1 MSWLRFGVCAPS
13 LLLASILA
21 ASAASARDLAVSV
34 SAQDGKPL
42 ADAVVMVRPLTGA
55 PRAPI
60 KFPWPYEVAQRDL
73 KFSPYVLIVPVG
85 AEVSFP
91 NFDGVKHTVYSYSEA
106 KTFRL
111 KLYGRDMARVVRMD
125 KPGVVPLGCDIH
137 DTMLAYVR
145 VVDTPYAAKTQPSG
159 AAVIRD
165 LPPGPAVVT
174 VWHPDSRAAN
184 GESVRRIT
192 VPASG
197 GASLALQI
205 NVRPAPVPMH

>member
-1 MSWLRFGVCAPS
+1 MSWLRFGACAPP
-13 LLLASILA
+13 LLLASLLA
-21 ASAASARDLAVSV
+21 AGPAWSRDLAVSV
-34 SAQDGKPL
+34 TAQDGKPL
-42 ADAVVMVRPLTGA
+42 RDAVVMVRPQAGV

-60 KFPWPYEVAQRDL
+60 KFPWAYEVAQRDL

-111 KLYGRDMARVVRMD
+111 KLYGRDMTRVVRMD
-125 KPGVVPLGCDIH
+125 KAGVVPLGCDIH

-165 LPPGPAVVT
+165 LPPGPATVT
-174 VWHPDSRAAN
+174 IWHPDSRAAN
-184 GESVRRIT
+184 GETIRKIMA
-192 VPASG
+192 PGSG
-197 GASLALQI
+197 TATLAVQVD
-205 NVRPAPVPMH
+205 VRPAPMPMH

>member
-1 MSWLRFGVCAPS
+1 MSWPRLSVCAPP
-13 LLLASILA
+13 LLLASMLA
-21 ASAASARDLAVSV
+21 AGPAWSRDLAVSV
-34 SAQDGKPL
+34 TAQDGRPL
-42 ADAVVMVRPLTGA
+42 PDAVVMVRPLAGV

-60 KFPWPYEVAQRDL
+60 RFPWAYEVAQRDL

-145 VVDTPYAAKTQPSG
+145 VVDTPYAAKTLPSG
-159 AAVIRD
+159 AAVVRD
-165 LPPGPAVVT
+165 LPAGPAVLT
-174 VWHPDSRAAN
+174 IWHPDSRAAN
-184 GESVRRIT
+184 GESVRKIV

-197 GASLALQI
+197 VASVALRI
-205 NVRPAPVPMH
+205 DVRPAPVPMN

>member
-1 MSWLRFGVCAPS
+1 MAP
-13 LLLASILA
+13 ALA
-21 ASAASARDLAVSV
+21 ADPAWAHDLAVSV
-34 SAQDGKPL
+34 TARDGKPV
-42 ADAVVMVRPLTGA
+42 ADAVVMVRPLAGV

-60 KFPWPYEVAQRDL
+60 KFSWAYEVAQRDL

-111 KLYGRDMARVVRMD
+111 KLYGRDMTRVVRLD

-137 DTMLAYVR
+137 DTMLAYIR
-145 VVDTPYAAKTQPSG
+145 VVDTPYAAKTLAGG

-165 LPPGPAVVT
+165 LPPGPATVT
-174 VWHPDSRAAN
+174 VWHPDSRTAN
-184 GESVRRIT
+184 GESVRRIV

-197 GASLALQI
+197 AASLALQMD
-205 NVRPAPVPMH
+205 VRPAPMHMN